1 MGSHSSERNIAVLL
15 TLLALFGV
23 AMPQGK
29 PISRAESA
37 HFHLLRN
44 LDFGHRAVAMIRSF
58 DETVF

>member
-1 MGSHSSERNIAVLL
+1 
-15 TLLALFGV
+15 
-23 AMPQGK
+23 MPQGK